1 LIDLEEKQERVL
13 LAGVETAENFQAF
26 ESSMIEL
33 AELTKT
39 AGGLVIDQFTQKRER
54 PDSRT
59 MIGSGKLEQMRWAIE
74 VGEIDTVIFN
84 DRLSPR
90 QNVNLEEA
98 LGVKVI
104 DRMQLIL
111 DIFAMRARSHEGRLQ
126 VEEAQLNYLLPRLVG
141 QGIMLSRQGG
151 GIGSKGP
158 GETKLETDRR
168 YIRTRIENIDKA
180 LKKVEK
186 TRENIRQKRSK
197 SGIFRIGLIGYTNAG
212 KSSIMNALVGLDK
225 EQYEQNELFATL
237 DATTK
242 AVKLVEDFTVSLTDT
257 VGFIQNLPTELIKAF
272 KSTLEESANVDLLIH
287 VVDASNPHHEIHEQT
302 VLKIMEDLKL
312 TNIPVLNVYNKM
324 DIAPS
329 DFLPTLS
336 PSLQLSIKSE
346 SGVQWLKIAIL
357 EKIHDLFKPCELI
370 KVNILQNSDEV
381 ATDVAEAIEEM
392 GLDVVQII
400 GRNLIVFKVSDR
412 KENRKIS
419 VEVKNIVK

>member
-1 LIDLEEKQERVL
+1 MIDLEEKQERVL

-111 DIFAMRARSHEGRLQ
+111 DIFAMRARSHEGMLQ

-302 VLKIMEDLKL
+302 VLKIMEDLQL
-312 TNIPVLNVYNKM
+312 TN
-324 DIAPS
+324 
-329 DFLPTLS
+329 
-336 PSLQLSIKSE
+336 IKSE
-346 SGVQWLKIAIL
+346 SGVQWLKTAIL
-357 EKIHDLFKPCELI
+357 EKLHELFDAFELELPYEKAYQLPELRKSALVQSVVEGEKGYLI
-370 KVNILQNSDEV
+370 K
-381 ATDVAEAIEEM
+381 
-392 GLDVVQII
+392 GLIAPELSWKLP
-400 GRNLIVFKVSDR
+400 N
-412 KENRKIS
+412 N
-419 VEVKNIVK
+419 